1 MSFIFFPPKCTF
13 LKLLKDAAMY
23 KSALTEI
30 SEKSTYLL
38 DGTKI
43 AFTEKITLMQFS
55 VKIKRGLAKVE
66 GVQFDGKIYQSVYY

>member
-38 DGTKI
+38 DGYIKALDGTKI
-43 AFTEKITLMQFS
+43 AFTEKITLMRF
-55 VKIKRGLAKVE
+55 
-66 GVQFDGKIYQSVYY
+66 